1 MVAPNRPGPVRKG
14 SESPNAAPLP
24 NARFTVTSDERVIT
38 TFTTDADGR
47 FEVSLK
53 PGRYS
58 VLLTENRFPKPCG
71 FTRSQ
76 SRGRQNDELWNG
88 AVTQEC
94 GEKLLAKNFV
104 SAERGIRRLPTQCC
118 LTSQRLLPKSI
129 QRITN
134 ASLRVFCFFARKVL
148 TVGDSKLLTKN
159 KLIWGESLR
168 GSIFAPRRDRA

>member
-58 VLLTENRFPKPCG
+58 VLLVENRFPKPGGPLEVSLEAGKMTNCG
-71 FTRSQ
+71 MA
-76 SRGRQNDELWNG
+76 L
-88 AVTQEC
+88 
-94 GEKLLAKNFV
+94 
-104 SAERGIRRLPTQCC
+104 
-118 LTSQRLLPKSI
+118 
-129 QRITN
+129 
-134 ASLRVFCFFARKVL
+134 
-148 TVGDSKLLTKN
+148 
-159 KLIWGESLR
+159 
-168 GSIFAPRRDRA
+168 